1 MTTLRPVDA
10 AIMLAFVALTVGLGF
25 WISGRAS
32 RNLRSYFLGGNSI
45 PWYLLGVSNAS
56 GMFDISGTMLMV
68 AWLFVYG
75 LKSVWIPWLWPVFN
89 QIVLMAYLSVWLRR
103 SGVLTGADWI
113 RLRFGSSP
121 GAQAA
126 HLVVVLFALI
136 NVVGFLAYGFIG
148 AGKFAATFLPWQLAA
163 DPATNANLY
172 GLAITALTTLYV
184 VKGGMY
190 SVVFTE
196 VLQFAIMTVACV
208 GVGVLAIWRVSPE
221 MVASVVPAG
230 WERIWFGWEVGLDW
244 SGLLPAAAERI
255 ASDGWRLFSLF
266 FTVALLK
273 GLLAS
278 MAGPAPNYDMQRVLS
293 ARSPR
298 EAALMSGVVSLVL
311 LLPRYMLI
319 TGLTVLALTLLG
331 DGLAAADGTVDFD
344 LVLPL
349 VMRDLVPAGLFGLL
363 LTALLAAFMS
373 TYAATVNAAPAYVV
387 NDIYKRY
394 LNPHAS
400 DATYVRMSYLT
411 TVVVVV
417 VGTSLGFFIDQL
429 QDVVNWIVGSLYG
442 GYVAANVLKWHWWR
456 FNGWGYFW
464 GMITGIAA
472 ALACAVILSDQA
484 TLGGFEKNLA
494 VFPVILA
501 VSLTGSIAGSLL
513 TRPDDPEVLARF
525 YLRVR
530 PWGWWG
536 PVHARLLADH
546 PRLAANRDWPRDIFN
561 VAVGIV
567 WQTSLTAA
575 GIYLVL
581 QDFTKLGWALGLA
594 VACMAVLKLSWYD
607 RLRDYPDDVAAEMA
621 AAEQRLQAG

>member
-148 AGKFAATFLPWQLAA
+148 AGKFAATFL
-163 DPATNANLY
+163 
-172 GLAITALTTLYV
+172 
-184 VKGGMY
+184 
-190 SVVFTE
+190 TE

-417 VGTSLGFFIDQL
+417 VGTSLGFFVDQL

-536 PVHARLLADH
+536 PIHARLLADH
-546 PRLAANRDWPRDIFN
+546 PRLVANRDWPRDIFN

-621 AAEQRLQAG
+621 AAEQRLQAD

>member
-1 MTTLRPVDA
+1 MTTLHPVDA
-10 AIMLAFVALTVGLGF
+10 AILLGFVALTVGLGF

-148 AGKFAATFLPWQLAA
+148 VGKFAATFLPWKLAA

-196 VLQFAIMTVACV
+196 VLQFVIMTVGCI
-208 GVGVLAIWRVSPE
+208 GVGILAMWRVSPE
-221 MVASVVPAG
+221 MIASAVPPG

-244 SGLLPAAAERI
+244 SAILPAAADRI
-255 ASDGWRLFSLF
+255 AKDGWRLFSLF

-319 TGLTVLALTLLG
+319 TGLTVLAVTFLR
-331 DGLAAADGTVDFD
+331 DGPLAADGSVDFD
-344 LVLPL
+344 LLLPM
-349 VMRDLVPAGLFGLL
+349 VMRDLVPTGLFGLL

-400 DATYVRMSYLT
+400 DATYVKMSYLT
-411 TVVVVV
+411 TVIVVV
-417 VGTSLGFFIDQL
+417 VGTALGFFIDQL

-464 GMITGIAA
+464 GMLTGIAA
-472 ALACAVILSDQA
+472 ALACAVLFRDQA

-494 VFPVILA
+494 VFPGILA
-501 VSLTGSIAGSLL
+501 ASLAGCVLGSLL
-513 TRPDDPEVLARF
+513 TSPDDEGVLDRF

-536 PVHARLLADH
+536 PVHERLRATH
-546 PRLAANRDWPRDIFN
+546 PLLAANRDCPRDILN

-581 QDFTKLGWALGLA
+581 QDFLRLGVALGLA
-594 VACMAVLKLSWYD
+594 VACMAVLKLTWYD
-607 RLRDYPDDVAAEMA
+607 RLQDYPDDVAAEMA
-621 AAEQRLQAG
+621 AAERRLHAG

>member
-1 MTTLRPVDA
+1 MMTLRPIDA
-10 AIMLAFVALTVGLGF
+10 AILAAFVVVTVAIGF
-25 WISGRAS
+25 LISGRAS
-32 RNLRSYFLGGNSI
+32 KNLRSYFLGGNSI

-68 AWLFVYG
+68 TWLFVYG

-89 QIVLMAYLSVWLRR
+89 QIVMMVYLSVWLRR

-113 RLRFGSSP
+113 RLRFGSSR

-148 AGKFAATFLPWQLAA
+148 VGKFAAIFLPWQLAA

-172 GLAITALTTLYV
+172 GLVITALTTLYV

-190 SVVFTE
+190 AVVFTE
-196 VLQFAIMTVACV
+196 VLQFAVMTVACI
-208 GVGVLAIWRVSPE
+208 GVGLLAMAKVSPE
-221 MVASVVPAG
+221 MVATAVPPG
-230 WERIWFGWEVGLDW
+230 WHDLWFGWELGLDW
-244 SGLLPAAAERI
+244 STILPAAAERV
-255 ASDGWRLFSLF
+255 AGDGWRLFSLF
-266 FTVALLK
+266 FSVALLK

-319 TGLTVLALTLLG
+319 TGLAVLALAFLQ
-331 DGLAAADGTVDFD
+331 DGPAAVDGTFDFD
-344 LVLPL
+344 LILPL
-349 VMRDLVPAGLFGLL
+349 AMRDFVPAGLFGLL
-363 LTALLAAFMS
+363 LAALLAAFMS

-394 LNPHAS
+394 FNPHAS
-400 DATYVRMSYLT
+400 DATYVRMSYAT

-417 VGTSLGFFIDQL
+417 VGTALGFFIDQL

-442 GYVAANVLKWHWWR
+442 GYIAANVLKWHWWR
-456 FNGWGYFW
+456 FNGWGYFC
-464 GMITGIAA
+464 GMVAGIAA
-472 ALACAVILSDQA
+472 ALICAVALQNQS
-484 TLGGFEKNLA
+484 TLWGFEKNLA
-494 VFPVILA
+494 VFPGILA
-501 VSLTGSIAGSLL
+501 VSLMGSVCGSLL
-513 TRPDDPEVLARF
+513 TAPDDGGVLDRF

-536 PVHARLLADH
+536 PVHDRLTATH
-546 PRLAANRDWPRDIFN
+546 PGLKSNQDWPRDAFN

-581 QDFTKLGWALGLA
+581 QDYRRLGLALSVA
-594 VACMAVLKLSWYD
+594 VACMAVLKFSWYD
-607 RLRDYPDDVAAEMA
+607 RLRDYPDDVAAEMDRI
-621 AAEQRLQAG
+621 ERQLHDG